1 MYLLALIIFLQST
14 QNEKLWT
21 YAQYVYDALGQR
33 IRLKEQGT
41 YENKT
46 FTYDALLL
54 FREVS
59 EDMNIPNIYFR
70 VQLLLIRCVKY
81 EENNFIKSISTG
93 IYTIL
98 YVFLIYEQK
107 LRSIIS
113 NCDSENVTAF
123 STGSSLNKKGL
134 HKKKTNT
141 ANAV

>member
-1 MYLLALIIFLQST
+1 MWKRDMYLLALIIFLQST

-70 VQLLLIRCVKY
+70 V
-81 EENNFIKSISTG
+81 
-93 IYTIL
+93 
-98 YVFLIYEQK
+98 
-107 LRSIIS
+107 
-113 NCDSENVTAF
+113 
-123 STGSSLNKKGL
+123 
-134 HKKKTNT
+134 
-141 ANAV
+141 